1 MFQRSREARWCRA
14 KIRTVGFTVRQMGS
28 ADRETWVRLRAALW
42 PDEAAEVHGK
52 DVDAFL
58 DDETGFGF
66 VAETEDGTAV
76 GFAEITIRPFANG
89 CDSRPVPF
97 LEGIWVEPP
106 FRRRGVGGLLIKQS
120 EACVSARGFREIG
133 SDALSEHHVS
143 HAAHRSWGFS
153 ETERVVHFRKLLGA
167 R

>member
-1 MFQRSREARWCRA
+1 MMRP
-14 KIRTVGFTVRQMGS
+14 TVRQMGCG
-28 ADRETWVRLRAALW
+28 DRATWIRLRTALW
-42 PDEAAEVHGK
+42 PDEAAEVHGE

-58 DDETGFGF
+58 SDETGFGF

-97 LEGIWVEPP
+97 LEAIWVAAP
-106 FRRRGVGGLLIKQS
+106 FRRRGIGALLVKHIDGFV
-120 EACVSARGFREIG
+120 AARGFHEIG
-133 SDALSEHHVS
+133 SDALVENHAS

-167 R
+167 RS